1 VKTPSSLTRLLTF
14 AVLAVASALSV
25 EAGITSKRVRPAI
38 MERATAPRIVADADI
53 NFREEVRA
61 QLAALKGSLKV
72 ASRT

>member
-1 VKTPSSLTRLLTF
+1 MKTPFIPSRLIPLG
-14 AVLAVASALSV
+14 VSV
-25 EAGITSKRVRPAI
+25 EVW
-38 MERATAPRIVADADI
+38 ADADI